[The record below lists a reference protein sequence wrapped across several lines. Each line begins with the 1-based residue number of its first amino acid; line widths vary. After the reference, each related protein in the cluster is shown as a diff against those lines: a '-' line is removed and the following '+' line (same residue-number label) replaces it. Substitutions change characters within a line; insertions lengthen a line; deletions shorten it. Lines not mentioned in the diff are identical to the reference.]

1 MVTRKMVT
9 AIVSFEKIFKDASGS
24 VVTEQCEE
32 RIEKCDTKQKAEI
45 ILEKDNKGAI
55 ITITNIQFEQS
66 TYKMKDEF
74 FIEHAECVGTEL
86 VDPAELEQKAKA
98 RQEARRK

>member
-9 AIVSFEKIFKDASGS
+9 AIVSYEKIFKDTTGN
-24 VVTEQCEE
+24 VVTEQHEE
-32 RIEKCDTKQKAEI
+32 RIEKCDTKAKAEI
-45 ILEKDNKGAI
+45 VLEKENKGAI
-55 ITITNIQFEQS
+55 VTITNIQFEQS
-66 TYKMKDEF
+66 TYKMEDEF
-74 FIEHAECVGTEL
+74 FVEHAECVGTEL